1 MARKI
6 KWVNSK
12 LLDHFL
18 FATLVKHVLDTQHCN
33 NLPVYETKYPQVPF
47 ALLFKTTQ
55 LPRKEKR
62 VRFNCVFANNLYMFL
77 RYLSIKCTSNFP
89 WKESI
94 LSNE

>member
-33 NLPVYETKYPQVPF
+33 NLPV
-47 ALLFKTTQ
+47 
-55 LPRKEKR
+55 
-62 VRFNCVFANNLYMFL
+62 FL
-77 RYLSIKCTSNFP
+77 
-89 WKESI
+89 
-94 LSNE
+94 